1 MNYKILTYRTKD
13 EESRAGILV
22 NNRVYHVAS
31 LPGLARY
38 PNVIDILNDWAIA
51 EKLLQDAADSIGTSA
66 IAGLPLDELDLL
78 APVPNP
84 SAIYCCGANYTDH
97 INEMRPM
104 LKDLP
109 TDIAEREL
117 VGDEPWFLV
126 STVRGSLVGPGATVQ
141 KPRRSQ
147 RLDWEIELAVVIG
160 TTARG
165 VPVERALEHVAGY
178 TICNDLSARDLSIR
192 SEVHDAIPFR
202 VDWTE
207 HKCFDGSLPCG
218 PWITP
223 ASQIS
228 DPQQLG
234 LKLWV
239 NDQLMQDSNTS
250 QMVFSV
256 QQQIAKLSANRTLYP
271 GDIILTGTPAGVG
284 AGRGTFLES
293 GDTVRM
299 AIEGIGELQHSIA

>member
-1 MNYKILTYRTKD
+1 MYYQILTYRSD
-13 EESRAGILV
+13 AGEAVAGILV
-22 NNRVYHVAS
+22 KDRVYNIAS
-31 LPGLARY
+31 LPGLSGY
-38 PNVIDILNDWAIA
+38 STVLDILSDWAKA
-51 EKLLQDAADSIGTSA
+51 EKLLQDAADSIGTLA
-66 IAGLPLDELDLL
+66 VVGLTLADLELL
-78 APVPNP
+78 APVPKP
-84 SAIYCCGANYTDH
+84 GAIYCCGANYTDH

-109 TDIAEREL
+109 TDIDEREL

-126 STVRGSLVGPGATVQ
+126 STVRGSIVGPGTRVQ
-141 KPRRSQ
+141 KPSGSQ

-165 VPVERALEHVAGY
+165 VSVERALEYVAGY

-192 SEVHDAIPFR
+192 PEVHDAIPFR

-207 HKCFDGSLPCG
+207 HKCFEGSLPCG

-239 NDQLMQDSNTS
+239 NDKLMQDSNTD

-256 QQQIAKLSANRTLYP
+256 RQQIAKLSVNRTLYP

-284 AGRGTFLES
+284 AGRGVFLES
-293 GDTVRM
+293 GDTVRL

>member
-1 MNYKILTYRTKD
+1 MNYQILTYRSATG
-13 EESRAGILV
+13 SAVAGILV
-22 NNRVYHVAS
+22 EDRVYNVAS
-31 LPGLARY
+31 LPGLAHY
-38 PNVIDILNDWAIA
+38 LTVPDILGDWEKT
-51 EKLLQDAADSIGTSA
+51 EKLLQDAAGSVDASGT
-66 IAGLPLDELDLL
+66 AGVPLADLELL
-78 APVPNP
+78 APIPNP
-84 SAIYCCGANYTDH
+84 GAVYCCGANYTDH

-104 LKDLP
+104 LKGLP
-109 TDIAEREL
+109 ADIARREL
-117 VGDEPWFLV
+117 VGDEPWHLI
-126 STVRGSLVGPGATVQ
+126 STVRGTIVGPSARVQ
-141 KPRRSQ
+141 KPQGSQ

-192 SEVHDAIPFR
+192 PEVHNAIPFR
-202 VDWTE
+202 IDWTE

-228 DPQQLG
+228 DPQQLD

-239 NDQLMQDSNTS
+239 NDQLMQDSNTD

-256 QQQIAKLSANRTLYP
+256 AQQIAKLSINRTLYP

-284 AGRGTFLES
+284 AGRGVFLEA

>member
-1 MNYKILTYRTKD
+1 MA
-13 EESRAGILV
+13 E
-22 NNRVYHVAS
+22 
-31 LPGLARY
+31 LPGLEHCQTM
-38 PNVIDILNDWAIA
+38 IDILNDWGNT
-51 EKLLQDAADSIGTSA
+51 EKLLQDAAKHIDASVPT
-66 IAGLPLDELDLL
+66 GLPLADIDLL
-78 APVPNP
+78 APLPNP
-84 SAIYCCGANYTDH
+84 GAVYCCGSNYTDH

-126 STVRGSLVGPGATVQ
+126 STVRGSIVGPGAKVQ
-141 KPRRSQ
+141 KPHGSQ
-147 RLDWEIELAVVIG
+147 RLDWEIELAAVIG

-165 VPVERALEHVAGY
+165 VPVEDALEHVAGY

-192 SEVHDAIPFR
+192 PEVHEAMPFR
-202 VDWTE
+202 VDWTA

-223 ASQIS
+223 ASQIP
-228 DPQQLG
+228 DPQQLD

-239 NDQLMQDSNTS
+239 NDELMQDSSTK
-250 QMVFSV
+250 QMVFNLR
-256 QQQIAKLSANRTLYP
+256 QQISKLSVNRTLYP

-284 AGRGTFLES
+284 AGRGVFLKS
-293 GDTVRM
+293 GDKVRM

>member
-1 MNYKILTYRTKD
+1 MNYQILTYLMNNG
-13 EESRAGILV
+13 EAVAGILV
-22 NNRVYHVAS
+22 NGRVYNVAS
-31 LPGLARY
+31 STGIERY
-38 PNVIDILNDWAIA
+38 HTVLDILNDWRNA
-51 EKLLQDAADSIGTSA
+51 EKLLQDAAGSVDTKGV
-66 IAGLPLDELDLL
+66 AGIPLTDLELL
-78 APVPNP
+78 APLPEPGAV
-84 SAIYCCGANYTDH
+84 YCCGANYTDH

-109 TDIAEREL
+109 TDIDEREL

-126 STVRGSLVGPGATVQ
+126 STVRGSVVGPGTRVHMPQ
-141 KPRRSQ
+141 GSQ
-147 RLDWEIELAVVIG
+147 RLDWEIELAAVIG

-165 VPVERALEHVAGY
+165 VSVERALEHVAGY

-192 SEVHDAIPFR
+192 PEVHQQMPFR
-202 VDWTE
+202 VDWTA

-223 ASQIS
+223 ASQIP

-239 NDQLMQDSNTS
+239 NDELMQNSNTN
-250 QMVFSV
+250 QMVFSIRE
-256 QQQIAKLSANRTLYP
+256 QIAKLSVNKTLYP

-284 AGRGTFLES
+284 AGRGTFLRS
-293 GDTVRM
+293 GDTVRL
-299 AIEGIGELQHSIA
+299 AIEGVGELSHHIA

>member
-1 MNYKILTYRTKD
+1 MDYQILTYRSAD
-13 EESRAGILV
+13 GGAAAGILV
-22 NNRVYHVAS
+22 DGSVYNVAS
-31 LPGLARY
+31 LPGLAHC
-38 PNVIDILNDWAIA
+38 PTVMDILADWGNAQR
-51 EKLLQDAADSIGTSA
+51 LLQDAADNVGASA
-66 IAGLPLDELDLL
+66 AGGLPLADLELL
-78 APVPNP
+78 APIPNP
-84 SAIYCCGANYTDH
+84 GAVYLCGANYTDH
-97 INEMRPM
+97 INEMRPL

-109 TDIAEREL
+109 PDIAEREL
-117 VGDEPWFLV
+117 VGDEPWHLI
-126 STVRGSLVGPGATVQ
+126 STVRGSIVGPGAMVQ
-141 KPRRSQ
+141 KPHGSQ

-160 TTARG
+160 ITGRG
-165 VPVERALEHVAGY
+165 VPAERALEYVAGY

-192 SEVHDAIPFR
+192 PEVHNAMPFR

-228 DPQQLG
+228 NPQQLG

-239 NDQLMQDSNTS
+239 NDQLMQDSSTA

-256 QQQIAKLSANRTLYP
+256 QEQIAKLSINRTLYP

-284 AGRGTFLES
+284 AGKGVFLEA
-293 GDTVRM
+293 GDRVRM
-299 AIEGIGELQHSIA
+299 GIERIGELQHSIA

>member
-1 MNYKILTYRTKD
+1 MNYQILTYRPKD
-13 EESRAGILV
+13 GGAVAGILV
-22 NNRVYHVAS
+22 KDSVYDVVS
-31 LPGLARY
+31 LPGLAHC
-38 PNVIDILNDWAIA
+38 PTVIDILNDWRKT
-51 EKLLQDAADSIGTSA
+51 EKLLQDAADSIATSA
-66 IAGLPLDELDLL
+66 PAGLRLADLELL
-78 APVPNP
+78 APIPNP
-84 SAIYCCGANYTDH
+84 GAVYCCGANYIDH

-109 TDIAEREL
+109 ADIAEREL
-117 VGDEPWFLV
+117 LGDEPWHFI
-126 STVRGSLVGPGATVQ
+126 STVRGSIVGPGAGVR
-141 KPRRSQ
+141 KPRGSQ
-147 RLDWEIELAVVIG
+147 RLDWEIELGVVIG

-165 VPVERALEHVAGY
+165 VPAERALEHVAGY

-192 SEVHDAIPFR
+192 AEVHDAIPFR
-202 VDWTE
+202 VDWVE

-228 DPQQLG
+228 NPQELD

-239 NDQLMQDSNTS
+239 NEELMQDSNTE

-256 QQQIAKLSANRTLYP
+256 PQQIAKLSVNKTLYP

-284 AGRGTFLES
+284 AGRGVFLES

-299 AIEGIGELQHSIA
+299 AIEGIGELQHSIT

>member
-1 MNYKILTYRTKD
+1 MKYQLLTYRTRTG
-13 EESRAGILV
+13 EAAAGILV
-22 NNRVYHVAS
+22 KDAVYNVAA
-31 LPGLARY
+31 LPGLGHC
-38 PNVIDILNDWAIA
+38 VTVMDVLNDWGNT
-51 EKLLQDAADSIGTSA
+51 EKLLQDAAKNIDASA
-66 IAGLPLDELDLL
+66 AVGLPLDDLELL
-78 APVPNP
+78 APIPNP
-84 SAIYCCGANYTDH
+84 GAVYLCGANYTDH
-97 INEMRPM
+97 IDEMRPL

-109 TDIAEREL
+109 PDIAEREL
-117 VGDEPWFLV
+117 VGDEPWHLI
-126 STVRGSLVGPGATVQ
+126 STVRGSIVGPGAMVQ
-141 KPRRSQ
+141 KPRGSQ

-160 TTARG
+160 ITARG
-165 VPVERALEHVAGY
+165 VPAERALEHVAGY

-192 SEVHDAIPFR
+192 PEVHDAMPFR

-223 ASQIS
+223 ANQIS
-228 DPQQLG
+228 NPQQLG

-239 NDQLMQDSNTS
+239 NDQLMQDSSTD

-256 QQQIAKLSANRTLYP
+256 REQIAKLSINRTLYP

-284 AGRGTFLES
+284 AGRGVFLKA

-299 AIEGIGELQHSIA
+299 GIESIGELEHSIT

>member
-1 MNYKILTYRTKD
+1 MQYQLLTYRTKAG
-13 EESRAGILV
+13 EAAAGILV
-22 NNRVYHVAS
+22 KGAVYKVAA
-31 LPGLARY
+31 LPALAHCST
-38 PNVIDILNDWAIA
+38 VMDILNDWGNT
-51 EKLLQDAADSIGTSA
+51 EKLLRDAANSIDASA
-66 IAGLPLDELDLL
+66 AVGLPLAGLELL
-78 APVPNP
+78 APIPNP
-84 SAIYCCGANYTDH
+84 GAVYCCGANYTDH

-109 TDIAEREL
+109 TDIGERAL

-126 STVRGSLVGPGATVQ
+126 STVRGSIVGPGARVQ
-141 KPRRSQ
+141 KPHGSQ

-160 TTARG
+160 ATARG
-165 VPVERALEHVAGY
+165 VPVERALEYVAGY

-192 SEVHDAIPFR
+192 PEVHDAIPFR
-202 VDWTE
+202 VDWTQ

-228 DPQQLG
+228 DPQQLD

-239 NDQLMQDSNTS
+239 NDELMQDASTD
-250 QMVFSV
+250 QMIFSV
-256 QQQIAKLSANRTLYP
+256 RQQIAKLSVNRTLYP

-284 AGRGTFLES
+284 AGRGVFLNP
-293 GDTVRM
+293 GDKVRM

>member
-1 MNYKILTYRTKD
+1 MNYQILTYRSATGD
-13 EESRAGILV
+13 AVAGILV
-22 NNRVYHVAS
+22 KGRVYNVAS
-31 LPGLARY
+31 LPGLSRY
-38 PNVIDILNDWAIA
+38 SSVPDILNDWEKT
-51 EKLLQDAADSIGTSA
+51 EKLLQDAAKSVDASA
-66 IAGLPLDELDLL
+66 VVGLPLADLELL
-78 APVPNP
+78 APIPNP
-84 SAIYCCGANYTDH
+84 GAIYCCGANYTDH

-104 LKDLP
+104 LNDLP
-109 TDIAEREL
+109 TDIEERAL

-126 STVRGSLVGPGATVQ
+126 STVRGSVVGPGATVQ
-141 KPRRSQ
+141 KPHGSQ

-192 SEVHDAIPFR
+192 PEVHDAIPFR
-202 VDWTE
+202 VDWTS

-228 DPQQLG
+228 NPQQLD

-239 NDQLMQDSNTS
+239 NDELMQDSSTNR
-250 QMVFSV
+250 MVFSV

-284 AGRGTFLES
+284 AGRGVFLES

-299 AIEGIGELQHSIA
+299 AIEDIGELQHYIA

>member
-1 MNYKILTYRTKD
+1 MNYQILTYRSATG
-13 EESRAGILV
+13 EAVAGILV
-22 NNRVYHVAS
+22 EGRVYNVAS
-31 LPGLARY
+31 LPSLADY
-38 PNVIDILNDWAIA
+38 STVPDILSDWKKT
-51 EKLLQDAADSIGTSA
+51 EKLLQDAAKSVGTSA
-66 IAGLPLDELDLL
+66 VVGLPLADLELL
-78 APVPNP
+78 APIPNP
-84 SAIYCCGANYTDH
+84 GAVYCCGSNYTDH

-104 LKDLP
+104 LKGLP
-109 TDIAEREL
+109 TDITEREL

-126 STVRGSLVGPGATVQ
+126 STVRGSIVGPGARVQ
-141 KPRRSQ
+141 KPHGSQ
-147 RLDWEIELAVVIG
+147 QLDWEIELAVVIG
-160 TTARG
+160 VKARG

-192 SEVHDAIPFR
+192 QEVHDAMPFR
-202 VDWTE
+202 VDWTQ

-228 DPQQLG
+228 DPQQLD

-239 NDQLMQDSNTS
+239 NDELMQDSNTD

-256 QQQIAKLSANRTLYP
+256 RQQIAKLSVNRTLYP

-284 AGRGTFLES
+284 GGRGVFLES

>member
-1 MNYKILTYRTKD
+1 MDYQILTYRSAD
-13 EESRAGILV
+13 GQAAAGILV
-22 NNRVYHVAS
+22 DGSVYNVAS
-31 LPGLARY
+31 LPGLAHC
-38 PNVIDILNDWAIA
+38 PTVMDILTDWGNAQR
-51 EKLLQDAADSIGTSA
+51 LLQDAADSVDASA
-66 IAGLPLDELDLL
+66 AVGLPLADLELL
-78 APVPNP
+78 APIPNP
-84 SAIYCCGANYTDH
+84 GAVYLCGANYTDH
-97 INEMRPM
+97 INEMRPL

-109 TDIAEREL
+109 PDLAEREL
-117 VGDEPWFLV
+117 VGDEPWHLI
-126 STVRGSLVGPGATVQ
+126 STVRGSIVGPGAMVQ
-141 KPRRSQ
+141 KPRGSQ

-160 TTARG
+160 ITARG
-165 VPVERALEHVAGY
+165 VPAERALEHVAGY

-192 SEVHDAIPFR
+192 PEVHGAMPFR

-228 DPQQLG
+228 NPQQLG

-239 NDQLMQDSNTS
+239 NDQLMQDSSTD

-256 QQQIAKLSANRTLYP
+256 QEQIAKLSINRTLYP

-284 AGRGTFLES
+284 AGRGVFLET

-299 AIEGIGELQHSIA
+299 GIEGIGELQHSIA